1 MFSKLNYPLCSEGMV
16 VGLSSE
22 CVEAMRLYMGPK
34 APLNMMKII
43 ENDPT
48 HPPGCHVM
56 HATGEWHF
64 NAMHI
69 HPERFDPDLVVKGV
83 HQICKAVKGILDE
96 FP

>member
-22 CVEAMRLYMGPK
+22 CVEAMRLYMGPE

-64 NAMHI
+64 NEAYY
-69 HPERFDPDLVVKGV
+69 PPKGPKAFDPNLFVRGV
-83 HQICKAVKGILDE
+83 HLVCKVNNRKE
-96 FP
+96 